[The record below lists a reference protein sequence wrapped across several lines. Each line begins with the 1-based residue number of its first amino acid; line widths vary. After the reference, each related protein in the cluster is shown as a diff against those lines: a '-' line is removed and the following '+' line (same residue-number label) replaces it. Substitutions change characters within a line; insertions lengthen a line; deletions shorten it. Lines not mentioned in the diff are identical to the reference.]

1 MNGVS
6 DLMIQQY
13 QGKLEKLGDAK
24 KNKIND
30 INQIKKLAGEFESI
44 FTELVLKSMRSS
56 VQKGGLIDG
65 GNGEDIFK
73 GMLDSEYSKAM
84 ADQRSSGIADSIE
97 KHLLQAYDPNAYKT
111 AMISKST
118 GMSAYSINKNR

>member
-30 INQIKKLAGEFESI
+30 IKQIKKLAGEFESI

-56 VQKGGLIDG
+56 VQNGGLIDG

>member
-1 MNGVS
+1 MSSIS
-6 DLMIQQY
+6 DVMIQQY
-13 QGKLEKLGDAK
+13 EGKLQNLGEAG

-30 INQIKKLAGEFESI
+30 IKKIKDLAGEFESI

-84 ADQRSSGIADSIE
+84 ASQRSSGIADSIE
-97 KHLLQAYDPNAYKT
+97 KHLLQAYDPNSYKKAIIDKNSGMVAYGKQ
-111 AMISKST
+111 
-118 GMSAYSINKNR
+118 NN

>member
-1 MNGVS
+1 MNSIS
-6 DLMIQQY
+6 DVMIQQY
-13 QGKLEKLGDAK
+13 QGKLEKLGDAE
-24 KNKIND
+24 KNKIKD
-30 INQIKKLAGEFESI
+30 IKQIKELAGEFESI

-84 ADQRSSGIADSIE
+84 ASQRSSGIADSIE
-97 KHLLQAYDPNAYKT
+97 KHLLQAYDPNSYKKAIIDKNSGMVAYGKQ
-111 AMISKST
+111 
-118 GMSAYSINKNR
+118 NN

>member
-1 MNGVS
+1 MNSIS
-6 DLMIQQY
+6 DVMIQQY
-13 QGKLEKLGDAK
+13 QGKLEKLGDAE
-24 KNKIND
+24 KNKIKD
-30 INQIKKLAGEFESI
+30 IKQIKELAGEFESI

-97 KHLLQAYDPNAYKT
+97 KHLLQAYDPNSYNT
-111 AMISKST
+111 AMIQKNS
-118 GMSAYSINKNR
+118 GMSAYSNNNK

>member
-1 MNGVS
+1 
-6 DLMIQQY
+6 
-13 QGKLEKLGDAK
+13 
-24 KNKIND
+24 
-30 INQIKKLAGEFESI
+30 
-44 FTELVLKSMRSS
+44 MRSS

-97 KHLLQAYDPNAYKT
+97 KHLLQAYDPNSYNT
-111 AMISKST
+111 AMIQKNS
-118 GMSAYSINKNR
+118 GMSAYSNNNK

>member
-1 MNGVS
+1 MNSIS
-6 DLMIQQY
+6 DVMIQQY
-13 QGKLEKLGDAK
+13 QGKLENLGDAE
-24 KNKIND
+24 KNKIKD
-30 INQIKKLAGEFESI
+30 IKQIKELAGEFESI

-97 KHLLQAYDPNAYKT
+97 KHLLQAYDPNSYNT
-111 AMISKST
+111 AMIQKNS
-118 GMSAYSINKNR
+118 GMSAYSNNNK

>member
-1 MNGVS
+1 MNSIS
-6 DLMIQQY
+6 DVMIQQY
-13 QGKLEKLGDAK
+13 QGKLEKLGDAE
-24 KNKIND
+24 KNKIKD
-30 INQIKKLAGEFESI
+30 IKQIKELAGEFESI
-44 FTELVLKSMRSS
+44 FTELVLKSMRNS

-97 KHLLQAYDPNAYKT
+97 KHLLQAYDPNSYNA
-111 AMISKST
+111 AMIQKNS
-118 GMSAYSINKNR
+118 GMSAYSNNNK